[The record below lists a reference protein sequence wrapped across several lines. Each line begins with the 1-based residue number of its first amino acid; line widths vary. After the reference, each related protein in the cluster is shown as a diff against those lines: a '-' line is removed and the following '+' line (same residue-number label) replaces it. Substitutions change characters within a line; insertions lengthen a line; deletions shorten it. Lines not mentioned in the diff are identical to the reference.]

1 MSDGAQ
7 AMPERRAQRAAQNE
21 SLDASRSEMNRQ
33 KTVDSWKRFSYLLG
47 QTELFQHFID
57 IKKDRDPEFAAL
69 LDESANQRGKKSRA
83 SGDHRHHHRKSER
96 EEDEE
101 MLQEETEDQV
111 FTFRESPGYV
121 QGGTMKDYQIQG
133 LNWLISLYHNGING
147 ILADE
152 MGLGKTLQTVS
163 FLGYLKYYCDTP
175 GRHLIVVPKSTLDN
189 WAREFDK
196 WVPGFEIL
204 TLQGSKE
211 ERHAMI
217 QDRVCLLY
225 TSPSPRD

>member
-1 MSDGAQ
+1 MSDGAL

-83 SGDHRHHHRKSER
+83 GGDHRHHHRKSER

-121 QGGTMKDYQIQG
+121 QG
-133 LNWLISLYHNGING
+133 LSLIHI
-147 ILADE
+147 
-152 MGLGKTLQTVS
+152 
-163 FLGYLKYYCDTP
+163 
-175 GRHLIVVPKSTLDN
+175 
-189 WAREFDK
+189 
-196 WVPGFEIL
+196 
-204 TLQGSKE
+204 
-211 ERHAMI
+211 
-217 QDRVCLLY
+217 
-225 TSPSPRD
+225 